1 MNKKYFNGKYN
12 LIILSKYNLDKLP
25 DNVIV
30 REGTL
35 QDITFQIKSEEINND
50 EIFNGNLI
58 VNSDY
63 SKIDFEKIFSLPLD
77 DNWLYTTNFRHS
89 SNPDSCI
96 LEDKL
101 WYCSSFVLW
110 ILGNKYRTENT
121 LYGSC
126 RAHRIS
132 LKIIDES
139 CYKKLDLV
147 QKWDLNEVL

>member
-12 LIILSKYNLDKLP
+12 LIILSNYNSTEVP
-25 DNVIV
+25 NNVIV

-35 QDITFQIKSEEINND
+35 EDIAFQIRSEEINKD
-50 EIFNGNLI
+50 QIFNGNLI

-63 SKIDFEKIFSLPLD
+63 SSINFKKVFSLPLD
-77 DNWLYTTNFRHS
+77 DNWLYTTNFKHDP
-89 SNPDSCI
+89 NPSFCV
-96 LEDKL
+96 LEDRL

-126 RAHRIS
+126 RAHRIN
-132 LKIIDES
+132 LKTIDKS
-139 CYKKLDLV
+139 YYKKLDLV
-147 QKWDLNEVL
+147 TKWDLDEVL

>member
-12 LIILSKYNLDKLP
+12 LILLSKYNIDKLP

-63 SKIDFEKIFSLPLD
+63 SEFDFEKIFSLPLD
-77 DNWLYTTNFRHS
+77 DNWLYTANFKH
-89 SNPDSCI
+89 NPNQVSCL

-101 WYCSSFVLW
+101 WYCGSFVLW
-110 ILGNKYRTENT
+110 ILGNEYRTENT

-126 RAHRIS
+126 RVHRIS
-132 LKIIDES
+132 LKLIDKS
-139 CYKKLDLV
+139 YYKKLNLV
-147 QKWDLNEVL
+147 EKWDLNEVL